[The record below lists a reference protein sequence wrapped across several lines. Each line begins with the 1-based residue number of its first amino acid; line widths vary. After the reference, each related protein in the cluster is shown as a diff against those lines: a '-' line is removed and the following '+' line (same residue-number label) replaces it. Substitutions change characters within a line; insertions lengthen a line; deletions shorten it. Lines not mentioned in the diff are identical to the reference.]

1 MQHSVINVSPL
12 TVHCAAGYHPKKP
25 QYISYQYCRQELW
38 YSKSRL
44 NYWQGGCLEI
54 YKGIYSMVTFV
65 DYMVD

>member
-44 NYWQGGCLEI
+44 NYWRGGWGF
-54 YKGIYSMVTFV
+54 YKSIYSMLPSV
-65 DYMVD
+65 DHMVD